1 MKIWN
6 IYKYS
11 WWLNHTGLKESKDL
25 DILTSLNYP
34 MIGVISESFNTNISH
49 QLIDYKITFMKSQH

>member
-1 MKIWN
+1 MNIWN

-11 WWLNHTGLKESKDL
+11 LWLNHTGLKESKDL

-34 MIGVISESFNTNISH
+34 MIGVISESFNANI
-49 QLIDYKITFMKSQH
+49 